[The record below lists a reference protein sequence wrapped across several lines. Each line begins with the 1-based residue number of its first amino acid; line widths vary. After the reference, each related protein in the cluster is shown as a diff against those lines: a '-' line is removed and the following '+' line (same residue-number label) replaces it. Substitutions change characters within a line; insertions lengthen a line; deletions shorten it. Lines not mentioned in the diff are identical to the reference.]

1 MTSRRD
7 FLRLS
12 GLAAP
17 ALFHSSLAQGA
28 GAQRASDPSDLV
40 VVIGAGLAG
49 LYAADLLRAAGR
61 PVVVLEA
68 SARAGGR
75 VFTYRAPLD
84 EGLYGE
90 AGPIRI
96 AASHRR
102 VVQLAQRFKL
112 TLIPFELP
120 GGVSLSVVGGRRLRS
135 SELRDR
141 DDAGLNLRADERP
154 LDERALLERYVGD
167 LPDALGNPD
176 APGSSYAA
184 WASYDRVTWP
194 EWLASRGAS
203 ADAVRLMTLGGDSN
217 DLSALY
223 VLRQFA
229 LLRRTGTF
237 FKIRGGMD
245 RLATALAVAHREA
258 IRYNA
263 QVVRIDR
270 RPPMVRIDYRQAGR
284 VQAVSASR
292 VICAIPFTTLREVE
306 FLPALSAQKSRVVNE
321 LEYLP
326 STRFLLQTRTRFW
339 SQGGLS
345 GYARTDRSA
354 EIWDCGY
361 DLPGTQGIL
370 GATVAGAA
378 GRSALGMTSDAAVG
392 FGRSVVADAFPEI
405 GRHFAKGIV
414 HRWALEPWAR
424 GAFAVFR
431 PRQMSSLAPGLGAP
445 EDRIHFAGEHTSS
458 WSGWMEGALES
469 GERAARE
476 ILSSG

>member
-1 MTSRRD
+1 M
-7 FLRLS
+7 
-12 GLAAP
+12 
-17 ALFHSSLAQGA
+17 
-28 GAQRASDPSDLV
+28 
-40 VVIGAGLAG
+40 IGAGLAG

-68 SARAGGR
+68 AARAGGR

-84 EGLYGE
+84 QGLYGE

-112 TLIPFELP
+112 TLVPFGLP
-120 GGVSLSVVGGRRLRS
+120 GGVSLSVVGGKSLRS
-135 SELRDR
+135 SEPRDR
-141 DDAGLNLRADERP
+141 DAAGLNLKADERT
-154 LDERALLERYVGD
+154 LDERAMLERYVGD

-176 APGSSYAA
+176 APVPSSAP
-184 WASYDRVTWP
+184 WESYDRVTWA

-229 LLRRTGTF
+229 LLRRIGAF

-245 RLATALAVAHREA
+245 RLGTALAVTHREA

-270 RPPMVRIDYRQAGR
+270 RSPMIRIAYRQGGR
-284 VQAVSASR
+284 VQTVSASR
-292 VICAIPFTTLREVE
+292 VVCAIPFTTLRDVE
-306 FLPALSAQKSRVVNE
+306 FLPALSARKSRAVNE

-326 STRFLLQTRTRFW
+326 STRFLVQTRTRFW
-339 SQGGLS
+339 SQAGLS
-345 GYARTDRSA
+345 GYARTDRPA

-370 GATVAGAA
+370 GATVAGA
-378 GRSALGMTSDAAVG
+378 GERSVLGMSSDAAVD
-392 FGRSVVADAFPEI
+392 FGRSVVADAFPAI
-405 GRHFAKGIV
+405 NQHFAKGIA
-414 HRWALEPWAR
+414 HRWALERWAR

-431 PRQMSSLAPGLGAP
+431 PRQMSSLAPDIGAP

-476 ILSSG
+476 VLSSC